1 MIYIASPVINQS
13 TPNGTIT
20 RQVPTFLLDG
30 DIQGIVSQEH
40 AGRIVSDI
48 CNPTNDVNV
57 VVHANVYPLREI

>member
-1 MIYIASPVINQS
+1 
-13 TPNGTIT
+13 
-20 RQVPTFLLDG
+20 LDG